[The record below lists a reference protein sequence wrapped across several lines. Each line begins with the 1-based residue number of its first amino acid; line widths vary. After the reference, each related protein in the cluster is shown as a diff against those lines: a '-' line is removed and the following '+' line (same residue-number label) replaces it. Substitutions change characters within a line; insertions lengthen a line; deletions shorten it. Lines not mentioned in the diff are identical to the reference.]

1 MKIDLHK
8 EQTIFNHIDLKML
21 KIALENSIIEQREKP
36 FFDIYYE
43 NAILEKLNNF
53 EAFKEAERQIDEDPF
68 ILHQLDAQV

>member
-8 EQTIFNHIDLKML
+8 EQTIFNYIDLKML
-21 KIALENSIIEQREKP
+21 KIALENSIIAQREKP

-43 NAILEKLNNF
+43 NEILEKINNF
-53 EAFKEAERQIDEDPF
+53 EAFKEAEKQIDEDPF